1 MRGKR
6 PHVARIPRPHRA
18 FGRIICAWVG
28 QQLLGWSLRGR
39 WHSPLLQR
47 PNVARILRPTRA
59 KGEDNPRLGGAAVVG
74 VEFKREAILP
84 VTPTPQRSAYS
95 APYPRFWGGQP
106 ALGWG
111 SIYEGG
117 STPATPTPSRGA
129 YFRKEALSRGAYSAP
144 YPRCEGAAGIGEA
157 VFREKDSPKWR
168 VLRPQP
174 AHLGG

>member
-1 MRGKR
+1 MAVNSECQVAEDSSPLLPRS
-6 PHVARIPRPHRA
+6 HVARIPRPPRA
-18 FGRIICAWVG
+18 VRD
-28 QQLLGWSLRGR
+28 
-39 WHSPLLQR
+39 
-47 PNVARILRPTRA
+47 
-59 KGEDNPRLGGAAVVG
+59 DNPRLGGAVVRGKHPHVACIPRPPRAV
-74 VEFKREAILP
+74 REQRVLGRQYLERK
-84 VTPTPQRSAYS
+84 TPQRSAYS